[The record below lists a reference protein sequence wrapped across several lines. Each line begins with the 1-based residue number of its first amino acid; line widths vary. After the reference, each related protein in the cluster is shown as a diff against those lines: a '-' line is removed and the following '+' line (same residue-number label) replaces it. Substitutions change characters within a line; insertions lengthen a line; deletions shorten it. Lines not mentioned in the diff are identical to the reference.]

1 MQLLKLSL
9 IVLISFN
16 GVGCGTAGP
25 KVKVCLSD
33 PASSGMDCWDQ
44 NTSTSSFIDYADTE
58 NYVCLPP
65 GDLKTVLDFC
75 KENKGK

>member
-9 IVLISFN
+9 IVLALSS
-16 GVGCGTAGP
+16 VGCGSGGP
-25 KVKVCLSD
+25 KVKVCISD
-33 PASSGMDCWDQ
+33 PANNGMSCYDKA
-44 NTSTSSFIDYADTE
+44 TETKSFIDFAGTE

-75 KENKGK
+75 KQQKKGN